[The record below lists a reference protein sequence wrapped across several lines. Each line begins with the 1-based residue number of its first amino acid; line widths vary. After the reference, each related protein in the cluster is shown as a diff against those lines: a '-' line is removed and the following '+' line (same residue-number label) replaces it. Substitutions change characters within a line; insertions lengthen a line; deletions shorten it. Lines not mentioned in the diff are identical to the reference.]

1 MAKFDGNGLWR
12 AYSATGNETISLSV
26 YNGSASITV
35 FKKGT
40 DNRRPAVKMNLSK
53 GAIIRIQEILLALE
67 KAQPDTRTPFVK
79 MLFDKEARTYQS
91 DVSFGFGKDT
101 RNCYYIDVQSKFI
114 TTPIKFAVRC
124 ANSWSMGNSAL
135 SDEDKSKYGLK
146 ELIETFREL
155 PTCINLSRIDMERL
169 PRNNNNHGGGNNSY
183 RGNNNGGSA
192 HDAFQDTAP
201 SSSDD
206 DAVFG

>member
-67 KAQPDTRTPFVK
+67 KAQPD
-79 MLFDKEARTYQS
+79 
-91 DVSFGFGKDT
+91 
-101 RNCYYIDVQSKFI
+101 CYYIDVQSKFI